1 MAKKKITGH
10 CLVRNE
16 EHWTWFAIM
25 SVIDHLDRL
34 LVYDTGSTDATL
46 EIIKTIENKKL
57 SFEKKGPITPQE
69 FPQVRQ
75 EMLEKTDS
83 DWVFLLDGD
92 EVWPQWAIK
101 KVVKAMNES
110 EGVESIVVKTKNL
123 VGDIYHYQE
132 EAAGRYQIHGRRGHY
147 NLRAFRKDIPGLH
160 AAMPHGK
167 QGYFD
172 GSGKLIQARS
182 REKIAIL
189 DDVYYLHLTHLSRSS
204 KDAEVPLRKKKF
216 KYELGKAFP
225 KDFSYPEVFYLEPPA
240 NVPSPWS
247 RRAKGYFLR
256 AAIQTPFKKLK
267 RRLSFRG

>member
-16 EHWTWFAIM
+16 ERWIWFAIM
-25 SVIDHLDRL
+25 SVIDHVDQL

-46 EIIKTIENKKL
+46 EVIKTIKDKKL
-57 SFEKKGPITPQE
+57 TLEKKGSITPEE
-69 FPQVRQ
+69 FPRIRQ
-75 EMLEKTDS
+75 EMLKNSDS
-83 DWVFLLDGD
+83 GWVFLLDGD

-101 KVVKAMNES
+101 EVVGAMNES
-110 EGVESIVVKTKNL
+110 EGVESIVVQTKNL

-147 NLRAFRKDIPGLH
+147 NLRAFRRDIPGLH
-160 AAMPHGK
+160 AAMPHGR

-172 GSGKLIQARS
+172 GSGKPIQE

-189 DDVYYLHLTHLSRSS
+189 DDVYYLHLTHLPRSS
-204 KDAEVPLRKKKF
+204 KDAEVPLRKRKF

-225 KDFSYPEVFYLEPPA
+225 RDFSYPEVFSLNRPEI
-240 NVPSPWS
+240 VPSPWTNRS
-247 RRAKGYFLR
+247 KGYLVRALLETPPKMLR
-256 AAIQTPFKKLK
+256 
-267 RRLSFRG
+267 RRLLVSGRS